1 LEEGPKA
8 ASRFA
13 GPLLEPQTMQFRGGM
28 SELMRQASRMQRKIE
43 QRKQELKAETVEAG
57 AGNDQVKVV
66 ANGGLELVKVTIDP
80 ALLTAESLDMVQD
93 LVVAASNAALKKAQ
107 EMVDAELEKVTK
119 GIKMPGIL

>member
-1 LEEGPKA
+1 
-8 ASRFA
+8 
-13 GPLLEPQTMQFRGGM
+13 
-28 SELMRQASRMQRKIE
+28 MRQASRMQRKIE
-43 QRKQELKAETVEAG
+43 QRKTELKAETVEAG

-66 ANGGLELVKVTIDP
+66 ANGGMELVKVSIDP

>member
-1 LEEGPKA
+1 
-8 ASRFA
+8 
-13 GPLLEPQTMQFRGGM
+13 MQFRGGM

-43 QRKQELKAETVEAG
+43 QRKTELKDETVEAG

-66 ANGGLELVKVTIDP
+66 ANGGMELVKVTIDP
-80 ALLTAESLDMVQD
+80 ALLTAESLEMVQD